1 MSIIPWYW
9 KAGAAL
15 LAVAAVLA
23 AGDAYLSHRDAVADK
38 AGYERADGEW
48 RQREACIAQAVQKH
62 VADETK
68 QARSETAALQ
78 EKFDNLADIRQKEN
92 AHHEEDKRAAV
103 SRALAGTERLRIP
116 TGPATSDPVRK
127 AGDSESAELGTGVA
141 TAPSA
146 VLLPATAAAILYIAG
161 DYGQLVRDYN
171 TVVDRYAD
179 IERACNATGRAA
191 PVTTQP
197 IGE

>member
-9 KAGAAL
+9 KAAAAVVALALLIGAA
-15 LAVAAVLA
+15 
-23 AGDAYLSHRDAVADK
+23 DAYQAHIISKADK
-38 AGYERADGEW
+38 AGYDRATGESKL
-48 RQREACIAQAVQKH
+48 REASIATEARKH
-62 VADETK
+62 AEADTK
-68 QARSETAALQ
+68 QARDDTAALQ

-127 AGDSESAELGTGVA
+127 VGDGESAELGTGVA

-146 VLLPATAAAILYIAG
+146 VLLPATAATILYIAG

-191 PVTTQP
+191 PVITQP
-197 IGE
+197 TGE

>member
-9 KAGAAL
+9 KAGAAVVGLAL
-15 LAVAAVLA
+15 LIGAA
-23 AGDAYLSHRDAVADK
+23 DAYQAHIISKADK
-38 AGYERADGEW
+38 AGYDRATGESKL
-48 RQREACIAQAVQKH
+48 REASIATEARKH
-62 VADETK
+62 AEADTK
-68 QARSETAALQ
+68 QARDDTAALQ
-78 EKFDNLADIRQKEN
+78 TKFDNLADIRQKEN

-127 AGDSESAELGTGVA
+127 AGDGESAELGTGVA

-191 PVTTQP
+191 PVITQP
-197 IGE
+197 TGE